1 MQKPEVSF
9 YPVIDLLDVEKYLSD
24 LYEEEIDLLI
34 TLFGDDVS
42 NDIYVD
48 YSIEEPEKEYVEVE
62 WETEK
67 DWNLRNK
74 FEKYLWEEFS
84 NFKKVIVRIC
94 W

>member
-1 MQKPEVSF
+1 MQKPEVNF

>member
-1 MQKPEVSF
+1 MQKPEVNF
-9 YPVIDLLDVEKYLSD
+9 YPVVDLLDVEKYLSD

-42 NDIYVD
+42 NDIYMD

-84 NFKKVIVRIC
+84 NFGKVIVRIC

>member
-1 MQKPEVSF
+1 MQKPEVNF

-42 NDIYVD
+42 NDIYMD

>member
-9 YPVIDLLDVEKYLSD
+9 YPIIDLLDVEGYLSD
-24 LYEEEIDLLI
+24 LYGEEVDLL
-34 TLFGDDVS
+34 TALFDNNVI

-48 YSIEEPEKEYVEVE
+48 YFIEEPEKEYHGAYL
-62 WETEK
+62 ETEEE
-67 DWNLRNK
+67 WNIRNK

-84 NFKKVIVRIC
+84 NFKMVILRIC

>member
-1 MQKPEVSF
+1 MQKPEVNF
-9 YPVIDLLDVEKYLSD
+9 YPVVDLLDVEKYLSD

-42 NDIYVD
+42 NDIYMD
-48 YSIEEPEKEYVEVE
+48 YFIEEPEKEYVEVE

>member
-1 MQKPEVSF
+1 MQKPEVNF

-24 LYEEEIDLLI
+24 FYDEEIDLLI

-42 NDIYVD
+42 NDIYLD

-84 NFKKVIVRIC
+84 NFEKVIVRIC

>member
-1 MQKPEVSF
+1 MQKPEVNF
-9 YPVIDLLDVEKYLSD
+9 YPIIDLLDVEKYLSD

-48 YSIEEPEKEYVEVE
+48 YPIEEPSDKYHGEH
-62 WETEK
+62 WETEE
-67 DWNLRNK
+67 DWVLRNK
-74 FEKYLWEEFS
+74 FEKYLWE
-84 NFKKVIVRIC
+84 NFNAYPKVIMRIC

>member
-1 MQKPEVSF
+1 MQKPEVNF
-9 YPVIDLLDVEKYLSD
+9 YPVIDLFDVEQYLSD

-48 YSIEEPEKEYVEVE
+48 YLIEEPEEEYVEVE

>member
-1 MQKPEVSF
+1 MQKPEVNF

-42 NDIYVD
+42 NDIYMD
-48 YSIEEPEKEYVEVE
+48 YSIEEPEKEYIEVE

-84 NFKKVIVRIC
+84 GFKKVIVRIC

>member
-1 MQKPEVSF
+1 MQKPEVNF

-24 LYEEEIDLLI
+24 LYGEEIDLLI

>member
-1 MQKPEVSF
+1 MRKPEVNF
-9 YPVIDLLDVEKYLSD
+9 YPVVDLLDVEKYLSD

-42 NDIYVD
+42 NDIYMD

>member
-1 MQKPEVSF
+1 MQKPEVNF
-9 YPVIDLLDVEKYLSD
+9 YPVVDLFDVEKYLSD
-24 LYEEEIDLLI
+24 FYGEEIDLLV

-48 YSIEEPEKEYVEVE
+48 YLIEEPEKEYVEVE

>member
-1 MQKPEVSF
+1 MGKPEVSF
-9 YPVIDLLDVEKYLSD
+9 YPIIALLEVEKYLSD
-24 LYEEEIDLLI
+24 LYEEEIDLL
-34 TLFGDDVS
+34 TDLFGNALS

-48 YSIEEPEKEYVEVE
+48 YFIEEPQKEYHGEY

-67 DWNLRNK
+67 EWNTRNK

-84 NFKKVIVRIC
+84 NFSMVILRIC

>member
-1 MQKPEVSF
+1 MQKPEVNF
-9 YPVIDLLDVEKYLSD
+9 YPVVDLLDVEKYLSD

-42 NDIYVD
+42 NDIYMD

>member
-1 MQKPEVSF
+1 MQKPEVNF
-9 YPVIDLLDVEKYLSD
+9 YPVIDFLDVEKYLSD

-42 NDIYVD
+42 NDIYMD

>member
-9 YPVIDLLDVEKYLSD
+9 YPIIDLLDVERYLSD
-24 LYEEEIDLLI
+24 LYGEEIDLL
-34 TLFGDDVS
+34 TALFDDNVI

-48 YSIEEPEKEYVEVE
+48 YPIEEPQKEYHGEY
-62 WETEK
+62 WETEEE
-67 DWNLRNK
+67 WNIRNK

-84 NFKKVIVRIC
+84 NFRMVILRIC

>member
-1 MQKPEVSF
+1 MQKPEVNF
-9 YPVIDLLDVEKYLSD
+9 YPVIDLLDAEKYLSD
-24 LYEEEIDLLI
+24 LYGEEIDLLI

-48 YSIEEPEKEYVEVE
+48 YSIEEPEKEYHGEY

-74 FEKYLWEEFS
+74 FEKYLWKEFS